1 MNVNTISK
9 APLLRTLTRGFR
21 RRCPKCGAGRLY
33 RAYLKPVDSCPSCS
47 EQLGHIRADD
57 IPAYFTIAVV
67 GHIVV
72 PSAVIVEQNYH
83 PPVWLHLSMWI
94 PLVLVLTFSLL
105 PSIKGTLV
113 SLLWHLSLTG
123 NEKQ

>member
-1 MNVNTISK
+1 MNMITESK

-21 RRCPKCGAGRLY
+21 RRCPRCGAGRLY
-33 RAYLKPVDSCPSCS
+33 RAYLKPVDSCQSCS

-83 PPVWLHLSMWI
+83 PPEWLHLSMWI
-94 PLVLVLTFSLL
+94 PLVLILTLSLL

-123 NEKQ
+123 DEKQ

>member
-1 MNVNTISK
+1 MNMITESK

-21 RRCPKCGAGRLY
+21 RRCPRCGAGRLY
-33 RAYLKPVDSCPSCS
+33 RAYLKPVDSCQSCS

-72 PSAVIVEQNYH
+72 PSAVIVEQNHH
-83 PPVWLHLSMWI
+83 PPEWLHLSMWI
-94 PLVLVLTFSLL
+94 PLVLILTLSLL

-123 NEKQ
+123 DEKQ